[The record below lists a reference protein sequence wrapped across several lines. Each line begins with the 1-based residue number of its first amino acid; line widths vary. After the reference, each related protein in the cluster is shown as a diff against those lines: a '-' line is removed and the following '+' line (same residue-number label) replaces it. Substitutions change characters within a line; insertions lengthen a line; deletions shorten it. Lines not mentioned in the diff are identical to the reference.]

1 MCFLGR
7 QLRCLVVAGLDILGL
22 QVLERGHRHIGH
34 VSVQLVGGVL
44 IVVAATRQ
52 AHANAE
58 WSGPDT
64 LGPDV
69 LVQTGVDPHIGGAH
83 LPLGELADLLDGAG
97 RALLEANVVDTLGQ
111 VNGALARHDFV
122 DRGFVDFLTL
132 GLGHCAV

>member
-1 MCFLGR
+1 M
-7 QLRCLVVAGLDILGL
+7 
-22 QVLERGHRHIGH
+22 
-34 VSVQLVGGVL
+34 
-44 IVVAATRQ
+44 
-52 AHANAE
+52 
-58 WSGPDT
+58 
-64 LGPDV
+64 